1 MENNSGFSSTTF
13 RQVVLAKAES
23 KTKPARHLKVE
34 AIDMQNPKP
43 NIEAQYKTLLIL
55 WTALLISQLM
65 FIVLVFFTR
74 PKLFQFDLRQ
84 SILGEGTGDSG
95 STPAMIVGFGVAAVT
110 AVLFSFAFRR
120 RLNERAVAAQDTSLV
135 QTGLIIALAL
145 CEASSL
151 FGLALAFAF
160 DYQYF
165 FLWFAFGI
173 LGMILHFPKRDEL
186 HAASQNRER

>member
-1 MENNSGFSSTTF
+1 
-13 RQVVLAKAES
+13 
-23 KTKPARHLKVE
+23 
-34 AIDMQNPKP
+34 MQNQKP

-55 WTALLISQLM
+55 WAALLMSQLM
-65 FIVLVFFTR
+65 FLVLIFFTR
-74 PKLFQFDLRQ
+74 PKLFQFDFTR
-84 SILGEGTGDSG
+84 SILGEGPGDSG
-95 STPAMIVGFGVAAVT
+95 STPAMIIGFGVAAVT

-120 RLNERAVAAQDTSLV
+120 RLNERAIAAQDTALV

-165 FLWFAFGI
+165 FLWFALGI
-173 LGMILHFPKRDEL
+173 LGVVLHFPKRDEL
-186 HAASQNRER
+186 HAAGLNRER

>member
-1 MENNSGFSSTTF
+1 
-13 RQVVLAKAES
+13 
-23 KTKPARHLKVE
+23 
-34 AIDMQNPKP
+34 MQTPKP
-43 NIEAQYKTLLIL
+43 GTPSIEARYKSLLIL
-55 WTALLISQLM
+55 WAALLMSQLM
-65 FIVLVFFTR
+65 FLVLIFFTR
-74 PKLFQFDLRQ
+74 PKLFQFDFTR
-84 SILGEGTGDSG
+84 SILGEGPGDSG
-95 STPAMIVGFGVAAVT
+95 STPAMIIGFGVAAVT

-120 RLNERAVAAQDTSLV
+120 RLNERAIAAQDTALV

-165 FLWFAFGI
+165 FLWFALGI
-173 LGMILHFPKRDEL
+173 LGMVLHFPKRDEL